1 MTTVCGEGAMGI
13 SPDVVMTHID
23 GHGFLHYKDTP
34 VYGTRCCCGETVAVE
49 GTHENY
55 AAHRATYVA
64 PDISKTGG
72 TLQEAN
78 AVCGGGAGGEARSPI
93 QIDGKTPKSM
103 TELVGLIAEKHRNEM
118 VKELG
123 DNAAVIVIAS
133 VQYCGHSYLSYR
145 LAGTCDNI
153 EGAAHRAMRDLE
165 RKMDLINCPD
175 YK

>member
-1 MTTVCGEGAMGI
+1 MATPACGEGAMGLG
-13 SPDVVMTHID
+13 PDVVMTHID
-23 GHGFLHYKDTP
+23 GHGFLHTKDSP
-34 VYGTRCCCGETVAVE
+34 VYGRRCCCGETVAVE
-49 GTHENY
+49 GTREDY
-55 AAHRATYVA
+55 ASHGATYVA

-72 TLQEAN
+72 TVN

-93 QIDGKTPKSM
+93 QIDGKTPKTM

>member
-1 MTTVCGEGAMGI
+1 MGI
-13 SPDVVMTHID
+13 SPDVVKTHID
-23 GHGFLHYKDTP
+23 GHGFLHTKDSP
-34 VYGTRCCCGETVAVE
+34 VYGRRCCCGETVAVE
-49 GTHENY
+49 GTREDY
-55 AAHRATYVA
+55 ASYIATHIATYVA
-64 PDISKTGG
+64 PGISETGG
-72 TLQEAN
+72 TLQEVN

-123 DNAAVIVIAS
+123 GNAAVIVIAS

-165 RKMDLINCPD
+165 RKMDLTNCPD